1 MAMPILPPALIDQV
15 SKLVAQYILTQRET
29 YLARAIPLSPS
40 ERAAMASFYS
50 PELLDATR
58 LIVLTGERVMNPEF
72 YPMLKAAGF
81 DNLPNQSEM
90 AAITFS
96 DCVVSHV
103 PFTNPLLFHELVHV
117 EQYRQLGVP
126 RFAKLYLKGF
136 LNGGGYFQIPL
147 EQNAYALGDRYENNP
162 LHSFSVAEDVAQW
175 ADQGR
180 F

>member
-1 MAMPILPPALIDQV
+1 MAMPILPPAMIDEV

-29 YLARAIPLSPS
+29 YIAHAVPLTDLQRR
-40 ERAAMASFYS
+40 EMAPFFS

-58 LIVLTGERVMNPEF
+58 LAVLTGERVSNPDF
-72 YPMLKAAGF
+72 YPMLQTVGF

-126 RFAKLYLKGF
+126 HFADLYLKGF
-136 LNGGGYFQIPL
+136 LKGGGYFEIPL
-147 EQNAYALGDRYENNP
+147 ERNAYALGNQYEGDSSR
-162 LHSFSVAEDVAQW
+162 HFSVNTEVAQW
-175 ADQGR
+175 ISEGR